1 MVERLLNTAR
11 RAAHRPTVLLIGLM
25 LFALGACGG
34 GGGDD
39 TAAAPPIPTPTPP
52 ASGRWTP
59 TLNDT
64 WQWQLNGNV
73 NTSYD
78 ASVYDIDLFDTPQA
92 TIDSLHAAGRK
103 VVCYFSA
110 GSGEDW
116 RPDYAGFAA
125 ADLGAALDGW
135 AGERWLD
142 TRSAS
147 VRSVMAARL
156 DLAASKRCDGVEP
169 DNVDGYANASGFPL
183 SAATQLDYNRWL
195 AAQAHARKLAVA
207 LKNDLEQLGDL
218 QGEFDFAVNEECFA
232 LNECGTYAS
241 FIAVGKPVFNAEYA
255 ARYQQNTNGARTA
268 LCAAAEQA
276 KVRTLVLAQQLDDS
290 YRYACP

>member
-1 MVERLLNTAR
+1 MVESLLNTAR
-11 RAAHRPTVLLIGLM
+11 HVARLRVALLIGLM
-25 LFALGACGG
+25 LFALGGCGG
-34 GGGDD
+34 GGGDG
-39 TAAAPPIPTPTPP
+39 TAATPPAPTPTPP

-59 TLNDT
+59 TLSDT

-73 NTSYD
+73 DTSYIV
-78 ASVYDIDLFDTPQA
+78 SVYDIDLFDTPQA
-92 TIDSLHAAGRK
+92 TIDALHAAGRK

-125 ADLGAALDGW
+125 ADLGAALAGW

-169 DNVDGYANASGFPL
+169 DNVDGYANASGLPL

-195 AAQAHARKLAVA
+195 ATQAHARKLAVA
-207 LKNDLEQLGDL
+207 LKNDLEQLADL
-218 QGEFDFAVNEECFA
+218 QGDFDFAVNEECFA
-232 LNECGTYAS
+232 LNECGAYAS
-241 FIAVGKPVFNAEYA
+241 FIAIGKPVFNAEYA
-255 ARYQQNTNGARTA
+255 ARYQQNTNGARTV
-268 LCAAAEQA
+268 LCAAAQQA
-276 KVRTLVLAQQLDDS
+276 QILTLVLAQQLDDS